1 MAAPP
6 CSLAFIVPTDE
17 RGTTWSTFEYA
28 RHSAAALNL
37 KPLILFAHTK
47 QPGVLA
53 RWIENFDT
61 VASYDLS
68 RTRFSITNASGGARR
83 LDDIVGWLQSRN
95 ARGVYIQTHGSPIKG
110 LPGRGE
116 FNIMA
121 LPARGI
127 PLLVHAVFSAKH
139 PWPNAT
145 FARISAVVPA
155 ASSAIPVV
163 PYPVAPAIEGG
174 PDLRASLG
182 IPADATVF
190 CRHGG
195 MPTFNVPFVRTAVAR
210 FAERRPD
217 VYFVL
222 LNTPRLDSKT
232 RANVVHLPAIFDEA
246 KKAAFIRSCDAML
259 HARAEGETFGMA
271 VAEFSVHNKP
281 VLTYARA
288 PAAARHHLDTL
299 GDRAL
304 LYHNE
309 AQLLKMLGAFN
320 RTDAAARDWNAY
332 RPYAVGEVMK
342 TFAKAF
348 GLAELPAECRGAPS

>member
-1 MAAPP
+1 M
-6 CSLAFIVPTDE
+6 
-17 RGTTWSTFEYA
+17 
-28 RHSAAALNL
+28 
-37 KPLILFAHTK
+37 
-47 QPGVLA
+47 LA

-222 LNTPRLDSKT
+222 LNTPRLDSKA

-299 GDRAL
+299 GSKAIVYKSEAHL
-304 LYHNE
+304 LR
-309 AQLLKMLGAFN
+309 LLGEFN
-320 RTDAAARDWNAY
+320 RTDARLRDWNAY
-332 RPYAVGEVMK
+332 RPYAPAAVMR
-342 TFAKAF
+342 TFARAF
-348 GLAELPAECRGAPS
+348 GLEELPAECRTRA

>member
-1 MAAPP
+1 M
-6 CSLAFIVPTDE
+6 
-17 RGTTWSTFEYA
+17 
-28 RHSAAALNL
+28 
-37 KPLILFAHTK
+37 
-47 QPGVLA
+47 
-53 RWIENFDT
+53 
-61 VASYDLS
+61 
-68 RTRFSITNASGGARR
+68 
-83 LDDIVGWLQSRN
+83 
-95 ARGVYIQTHGSPIKG
+95 
-110 LPGRGE
+110 
-116 FNIMA
+116 
-121 LPARGI
+121 
-127 PLLVHAVFSAKH
+127 
-139 PWPNAT
+139 
-145 FARISAVVPA
+145 
-155 ASSAIPVV
+155 V

-281 VLTYARA
+281 RAHVRARA
-288 PAAARHHLDTL
+288 RRRAPPPRHF
-299 GDRAL
+299 GRRAL

-309 AQLLKMLGAFN
+309 AQLVKMLGAFN

-332 RPYAVGEVMK
+332 RQYESGEVMR
-342 TFAKAF
+342 TFARAF
-348 GLAELPAECRGAPS
+348 GLAELPAECRGAPSQHTAVTVHCRYRRKIVS

>member
-1 MAAPP
+1 MVVAGGGHFVAAVAGEHVHQMVDAET
-6 CSLAFIVPTDE
+6 LA
-17 RGTTWSTFEYA
+17 GAEYA
-28 RHSAAALNL
+28 AERLLRRFGGVEGLRRVQTGVAVAARLLQVFAEVVQQRLTAAVGDFAEPQHRFQALV
-37 KPLILFAHTK
+37 F
-47 QPGVLA
+47 
-53 RWIENFDT
+53 
-61 VASYDLS
+61 VA
-68 RTRFSITNASGGARR
+68 F
-83 LDDIVGWLQSRN
+83 
-95 ARGVYIQTHGSPIKG
+95 
-110 LPGRGE
+110 E
-116 FNIMA
+116 
-121 LPARGI
+121 
-127 PLLVHAVFSAKH
+127 LLVAFRLRQHLLVADGVFQAVGH
-139 PWPNAT
+139 PGGGGL
-145 FARISAVVPA
+145 AV
-155 ASSAIPVV
+155 
-163 PYPVAPAIEGG
+163 
-174 PDLRASLG
+174 
-182 IPADATVF
+182 
-190 CRHGG
+190 
-195 MPTFNVPFVRTAVAR
+195 TAGAH

-309 AQLLKMLGAFN
+309 AQLVKMLGDFN

>member
-1 MAAPP
+1 MPP

-95 ARGVYIQTHGSPIKG
+95 ARGVSIQTHGSPIKG

-163 PYPVAPAIEGG
+163 PYPVAPALVRG
-174 PDLRASLG
+174 PDRRASLG
-182 IPADATVF
+182 LPADATVF

-195 MPTFNVPFVRTAVAR
+195 MATFNVPFVRTAVAR

-246 KKAAFIRSCDAML
+246 KKAGVHPLVRRDAPS
-259 HARAEGETFGMA
+259 T
-271 VAEFSVHNKP
+271 
-281 VLTYARA
+281 RA
-288 PAAARHHLDTL
+288 PRARPSGWPSPSSRCTTSRCSRT
-299 GDRAL
+299 RA
-304 LYHNE
+304 
-309 AQLLKMLGAFN
+309 
-320 RTDAAARDWNAY
+320 
-332 RPYAVGEVMK
+332 RPPPRA
-342 TFAKAF
+342 TTSTRWATAH
-348 GLAELPAECRGAPS
+348 CSTTTRRNC